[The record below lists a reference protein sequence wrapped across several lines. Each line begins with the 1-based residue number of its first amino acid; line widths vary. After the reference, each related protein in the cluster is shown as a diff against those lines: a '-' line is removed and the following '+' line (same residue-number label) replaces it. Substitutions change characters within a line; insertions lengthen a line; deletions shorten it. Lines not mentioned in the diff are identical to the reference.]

1 MRSHIVCSLLAVASL
16 FGGAAAGPC
25 KPSTTLTLSTSTTE
39 DSSSSTSE
47 ATSSIAVDTT
57 SSLTPDTTLS
67 SATDHAP
74 SSTTSDHV
82 STSTDITLSTS
93 TDDASSTTTE
103 ATTSLT
109 STTEATAST
118 TETTSSV
125 ETSLSTTEVSTT
137 STEASTTTTEAV
149 TTTSDAPSVGPT
161 FALQVVNSARESV
174 NGKTPRYRRGTTGY
188 GIYLTLGASSE
199 SLYSVGDF
207 HIETSTNRLMVG
219 DVYASIG
226 TSSAGLLVAQTAD
239 SVSATNYRFLSCTP
253 PVQLGQ
259 KLECVVEGTS
269 RTQFYVSSNEQTN
282 TPIYLTAPGSP
293 PGIAYTTFDLI
304 VVSA

>member
-1 MRSHIVCSLLAVASL
+1 MRSHIVCSLIAIASL
-16 FGGAAAGPC
+16 LGGAAAGPC
-25 KPSTTLTLSTSTTE
+25 KPLTTVTLSTSATE

-57 SSLTPDTTLS
+57 SSLTLDTTLS
-67 SATDHAP
+67 SATDDA
-74 SSTTSDHV
+74 SSLTTSNHV

-103 ATTSLT
+103 TTISLT

-118 TETTSSV
+118 TETTSSL
-125 ETSLSTTEVSTT
+125 ETSSSTTEVSTT
-137 STEASTTTTEAV
+137 TTEAA

-161 FALQVVNSARESV
+161 FALQE
-174 NGKTPRYRRGTTGY
+174 GTTGY

-207 HIETSTNRLMVG
+207 HIETSTSRLMLG

-226 TSSAGLLVAQTAD
+226 TSSAGLLVAQTVD
-239 SVSATNYRFLSCTP
+239 SVAATNYRFLSCTP

-259 KLECVVEGTS
+259 KLECVVKGTS

-304 VVSA
+304 V